1 MPLFRSLAVAQT
13 RRASTK
19 SGSIASGALMHMKLL
34 LPPPPA
40 SGAQPKLQ
48 DFNYV
53 DKTALLAEIMSTEAR
68 FLVATSMRRSGKS
81 LVLNQLAEM
90 ALGMREAMHDLRAE
104 LGSWLD
110 IRIGMHSG
118 SVIAGVI
125 GKKKFA
131 YDVWGDAVNTASRM
145 ESHGVPGRI
154 HASEACH
161 ALLRQRYRFEG
172 RGVIEVKGK
181 GSMTTFFLEGRA

>member
-1 MPLFRSLAVAQT
+1 MA
-13 RRASTK
+13 
-19 SGSIASGALMHMKLL
+19 M
-34 LPPPPA
+34 
-40 SGAQPKLQ
+40 
-48 DFNYV
+48 
-53 DKTALLAEIMSTEAR
+53 
-68 FLVATSMRRSGKS
+68 
-81 LVLNQLAEM
+81 AEM
-90 ALGMREAMHDLRAE
+90 ALGMREAMHELRAE
-104 LGSWLD
+104 LGNWLD

-125 GKKKFA
+125 GKKKIA

-161 ALLRQRYRFEG
+161 VLLRQRYRFEA
-172 RGVIEVKGK
+172 RGVIEAKGK